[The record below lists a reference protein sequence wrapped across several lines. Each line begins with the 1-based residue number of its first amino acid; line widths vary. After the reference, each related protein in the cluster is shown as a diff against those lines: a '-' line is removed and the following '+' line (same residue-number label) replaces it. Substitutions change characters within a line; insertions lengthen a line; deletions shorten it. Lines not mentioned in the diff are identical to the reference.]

1 MLYIFFSRAEELT
14 QNFGNLV
21 TVANKRVNHADLSV
35 TKSVTK
41 GVKNGNSGNEMNDSI
56 NRKE

>member
-21 TVANKRVNHADLSV
+21 TVVDKRVNHAGLGV

-41 GVKNGNSGNEMNDSI
+41 GSKNGNSGNEMNDSI

>member
-1 MLYIFFSRAEELT
+1 MLYIFFLARGRVNAK
-14 QNFGNLV
+14 FGNLV
-21 TVANKRVNHADLSV
+21 TVADKRVNHAGLGV

>member
-1 MLYIFFSRAEELT
+1 M

-21 TVANKRVNHADLSV
+21 TVVDKRVNHAGLGV

-41 GVKNGNSGNEMNDSI
+41 GSKNGNSGNEMNDSI